1 MFQYTGKHDLKI
13 LTVFLLLYRVLVAC
27 HLERSLSASQRR
39 RHVLQG
45 GSLYGASVLVGYLV
59 RLNRRSLCSHN
70 SVTYQKTTTWK
81 LIFKGDF
88 LGWSIFLLACFI
100 FIFLF
105 GIFVLADS
113 LFLKTKAEPHNFSY
127 TYSSSLTRVR
137 APLFFS
143 KNKDL
148 FSLFGGQQPLSVP
161 LWFFLFFTSG
171 VPRVSS
177 TVGRLFAGSLAQDLV

>member
-27 HLERSLSASQRR
+27 HLERSLSACQRR

-113 LFLKTKAEPHNFSY
+113 LFLKLKPSHTTFLTLTLHHLHACAHPSFFQKTRIYFRCLAA
-127 TYSSSLTRVR
+127 SSLF
-137 APLFFS
+137 PFHFGFFYFLHRES
-143 KNKDL
+143 PECL
-148 FSLFGGQQPLSVP
+148 QQLGGFSLVHS
-161 LWFFLFFTSG
+161 
-171 VPRVSS
+171 RKI
-177 TVGRLFAGSLAQDLV
+177 

>member
-27 HLERSLSASQRR
+27 PLERSLSASQRR

-137 APLFFS
+137 APLFFQKTRIYFRCLAAS
-143 KNKDL
+143 SL
-148 FSLFGGQQPLSVP
+148 FPFHFGFFYFLHRESPECLQQLGGFSLVHS
-161 LWFFLFFTSG
+161 
-171 VPRVSS
+171 RKI
-177 TVGRLFAGSLAQDLV
+177 